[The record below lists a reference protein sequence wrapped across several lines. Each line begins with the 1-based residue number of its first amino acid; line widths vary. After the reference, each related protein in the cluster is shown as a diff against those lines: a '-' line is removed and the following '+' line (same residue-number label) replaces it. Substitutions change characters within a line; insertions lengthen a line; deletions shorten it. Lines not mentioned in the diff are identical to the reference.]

1 MSWRVGVDSGGTF
14 TDTCLFDNATGR
26 CRRDAPRRMA
36 GHDEG
41 TQRPT

>member
-14 TDTCLFDNATGR
+14 TDIRLFDNATSR
-26 CRRDAPRRMA
+26 CRRNSPRRTA

-41 TQRPT
+41 TQFPT